1 MKKPKNYWTK
11 ERVFEESKNYQTRI
25 DFKKGNNWVYSI
37 ARKNCWLDEM
47 TWLEKK
53 LEQYKA
59 KIHSVYK
66 YYFKENK
73 AIYIGRT
80 NDSKRREDEHRQKKD
95 NLTKYANKN
104 NLPIPPIEIIEDKL
118 TLEES
123 LIKEDFWKNY
133 YKKKGYNILNIAK
146 TGIGSGSI
154 GRIGWGKWYRKSV
167 FEEARKYQT
176 RNEFK
181 KGCKSA
187 YYVAIRKGWLDEMD
201 WFVNGRKPNEETR
214 RKMSESHTNGKCS
227 KPVLQIDRYTNE
239 VIAEFPSA
247 HQVTREKGYDFRH
260 ISDCCNGKGKT
271 SYGFIWRYKESVA

>member
-1 MKKPKNYWTK
+1 MSKPKGYWNK
-11 ERVFEESKNYQTRI
+11 NNVFEESKNYNSRS
-25 DFKKGNNWVYSI
+25 DFKKGNNWAYSI

-59 KIHSVYK
+59 KIHIVYK
-66 YYFKENK
+66 YYFKENN

-80 NDSKRREDEHRQKKD
+80 NDSKRRDDEHRQKKD

-123 LIKEDFWKNY
+123 LIKEDYWLKY
-133 YKKKGYNILNIAK
+133 YKDNGYNIINKAK
-146 TGIGSGSI
+146 TGKKEGSI

-167 FEEARKYQT
+167 FEEARKYET
-176 RNEFK
+176 KNEFK
-181 KGCKSA
+181 KGCQSA
-187 YYVAIRKGWLDEMD
+187 YYVAIRKGWIDEMN
-201 WFVNGRKPNEETR
+201 WFKNGRKPTEETR
-214 RKMSESHTNGKCS
+214 RKMSENRTNGKCS
-227 KPVLQIDRYTNE
+227 KIVLQIDTNTKKT
-239 VIAEFPSA
+239 INEFPSA

-260 ISDCCNGKGKT
+260 ISECCRGKKKT
-271 SYGFIWRYKESVA
+271 AYGFIWRYK